1 MKTTF
6 LLTVLA
12 TLITAMSCNNKSQN
26 VAQDNQTET
35 SVKEEEQ
42 QPRTGSSNIPS
53 DMKNILGEWTLVRR
67 LRDDNGN
74 GKIDGEEEKT
84 AITDTESYLKLN
96 ANGTCKFQTVMDGK
110 YEIITAKDGRKR
122 LVIHDMAGTEYP
134 FQLYIVSVSENELV
148 INSVLGGSGFDIYK
162 RA

>member
-6 LLTVLA
+6 LPLMIA
-12 TLITAMSCNNKSQN
+12 ILITAISCNNKSENDTQGS
-26 VAQDNQTET
+26 QTET
-35 SVKEEEQ
+35 NSTDDKK
-42 QPRTGSSNIPS
+42 QPKAVSANIPS
-53 DMKNILGEWTLVRR
+53 DMQNILGEWTLVRK

-84 AITDTESYLKLN
+84 AITDTEYYLKLN
-96 ANGTCKFQTVMDGK
+96 ADGTCKFETVMDGR
-110 YEIITAKDGRKR
+110 YEIITAEDGRKR
-122 LVIHDMAGTEYP
+122 LDIHDMAGTKYP
-134 FQLYIVSVSENELV
+134 FQLYILSVSENELV

>member
-1 MKTTF
+1 MKSFILESEQTF
-6 LLTVLA
+6 
-12 TLITAMSCNNKSQN
+12 ISKSIIISIFTF
-26 VAQDNQTET
+26 NQ
-35 SVKEEEQ
+35 
-42 QPRTGSSNIPS
+42 
-53 DMKNILGEWTLVRR
+53 
-67 LRDDNGN
+67 
-74 GKIDGEEEKT
+74 
-84 AITDTESYLKLN
+84 LN
-96 ANGTCKFQTVMDGK
+96 DNGTCKFQTVMDGK